1 LLRFGMGFLP
11 TIVRVFFTG
20 CLIRYDHDAPKRGGR
35 QDSGKPG
42 QATPGSMVPAP
53 LRENDMTSRAT
64 VTDANLD
71 RRAILKAAAGASAA
85 VIAPHAPVSAAA
97 PASNEDIVSLSA
109 RAAADYIRRGEL
121 SAERY
126 AQVLLGRYKA
136 HTNLNAVAHIDEA
149 KLAEDARAVDRA
161 RATGAQLGP
170 LAGLPIILKD
180 NINTVGFPTTAG
192 TAFLKG
198 YRPKTNAPLADMLFK
213 QGAILFAKSNMHELA
228 LGGTS
233 ANPTFGYVKNPY
245 DLSRIPGGSSGGTAA
260 VAARIVPLGIGSD
273 TAGSVRMPA
282 HFCGIAGL
290 RPSNPKANKPY
301 PVDGIV
307 PLALAFD
314 VAGPLARSVADV
326 AFLHAAITHGPE
338 PSPADLRGVRIGLP
352 RNPFWEEIDADVAKI
367 MEASLDR
374 LRGAGAVLV
383 DVDFGDVS
391 KAALATSEALRIEG
405 RRADLAAF
413 LAQEY
418 PAMTMKDAIA
428 GIASKAVRALFEDA
442 RDHPPSRE
450 DVEKAQAGMD
460 ALGPQYREAFRQ
472 QNIVAIAYPTVPIP
486 APPLPTEGD
495 ALPASFEMHG
505 RQFAGTVIPGNSR
518 ICPVYRAP
526 GLSLPAGLTS
536 DGLPVGLEID
546 GLPGGDDQLLRLG
559 LGIEAVLGPLPPPT
573 FRNS

>member
-1 LLRFGMGFLP
+1 MIMMRQSGEAGKTAAGL
-11 TIVRVFFTG
+11 
-20 CLIRYDHDAPKRGGR
+20 GG
-35 QDSGKPG
+35 S
-42 QATPGSMVPAP
+42 AEAMNPAP
-53 LRENDMTSRAT
+53 LRESDMTSRTT
-64 VTDANLD
+64 VMDANLD
-71 RRAILKAAAGASAA
+71 RRAILKAAAGVSAA
-85 VIAPHAPVSAAA
+85 AVAPLAPVSAAA
-97 PASNEDIVSLSA
+97 PSSNEEIVSLSA

-121 SAERY
+121 GAERY
-126 AQVLLGRYKA
+126 AQALIERYRA

-161 RATGAQLGP
+161 RAAGAQLGP
-170 LAGLPIILKD
+170 LAGLPVILKD

-192 TAFLKG
+192 SAFLKG

-245 DLSRIPGGSSGGTAA
+245 DLSRIPGGSSGGTAAA

-326 AFLHAAITHGPE
+326 AFLHAAITHRPE
-338 PSPADLRGVRIGLP
+338 PSPAQLRGVRIGVP
-352 RNPFWEEIDADVAKI
+352 RNPFWEGIDAEVAKI

-374 LRGAGAVLV
+374 LRGAGAVFV
-383 DVDFGDVS
+383 DVAFGDLS
-391 KAALATSEALRIEG
+391 KAALTTSEALRIEG

-418 PAMTMKDAIA
+418 PAMSLKDAIA

-450 DVEKAQAGMD
+450 AVEKAQAGMD
-460 ALGPQYREAFRQ
+460 ALETQYRDAFRQ

-486 APPLPTEGD
+486 APPLPLDGD

-526 GLSLPAGLTS
+526 GLSLPAALTS

-546 GLPGGDDQLLRLG
+546 GVPGEDDQLLRLG
-559 LGIEAVLGPLPPPT
+559 LGIEAVLGPLPQPT